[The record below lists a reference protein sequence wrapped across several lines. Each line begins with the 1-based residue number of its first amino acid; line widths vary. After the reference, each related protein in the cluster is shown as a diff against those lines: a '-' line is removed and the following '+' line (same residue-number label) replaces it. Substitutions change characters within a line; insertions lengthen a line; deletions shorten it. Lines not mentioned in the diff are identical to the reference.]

1 MRIAVYEHFSAMGAF
16 YSPVWIEGDAML
28 KAVVEDLKRAG
39 YEVYVADSIPPK
51 RPADLVIVIAPS
63 TGRTLYNLVKS
74 CEEEGLDVV
83 DSPSTAVFMATDK
96 ALLYRNLEV
105 HGVRAPKTFISRYED
120 GLKTIERALTQF
132 GKVVVKPADG
142 DGCAGLS
149 LVSRPEEVPA
159 ALSAAKQ
166 SSRLPYFLVQEYVE
180 GEDLSVCLLAS
191 DDVVAPLS
199 INMQR
204 VHLRG
209 PSESSTYSGS
219 VVPYQGNDKVLQA
232 ALRAVKSLGRVKGFF
247 GVDLV
252 LRGDEPYVVEVNPR
266 FTTSYLALRE
276 VCEDNVLDL
285 LVSSYFDKSSL
296 RTVKLKGRAVVEKL
310 VADKD
315 MALSSKNLRLPSNA
329 KLLSSIADKRYFVR
343 KGEAYALFVL
353 REL

>member
-1 MRIAVYEHFSAMGAF
+1 MRIAVYEHFSATGAF

-39 YEVYVADSIPPK
+39 HEVYVADSIPPK
-51 RPADLVIVIAPS
+51 RPVDLVIAIAPS

-83 DSPSTAVFMATDK
+83 DSPSTAVFVATDK
-96 ALLYRNLEV
+96 ALLCKNLEA
-105 HGVRAPKTFISRYED
+105 HGVRAPKTFVSRYED
-120 GLKTIERALTQF
+120 GLKAVERALAHF
-132 GKVVVKPADG
+132 GKVIVKPADG

-149 LVSRPEEVPA
+149 LVTRPEEIPL
-159 ALSAAKQ
+159 ALSFAKQ

-180 GEDLSVCLLAS
+180 GENLSACLLAS
-191 DDVVAPLS
+191 DDVIVPLS
-199 INMQR
+199 INMQM
-204 VHLRG
+204 VHVGG
-209 PSESSTYSGS
+209 PRESSAYSGS
-219 VVPYQGNDKVLQA
+219 VVPYQSDDKVLQA
-232 ALRAVKSLGRVKGFF
+232 AVRAVKSLGRVKGFF

-252 LRGDEPYVVEVNPR
+252 LKGGEPYVVEVNSR

-285 LVSSYFDKSSL
+285 LARSYFDKSLL
-296 RTVKLKGRAVVEKL
+296 RPVRLRGRAVVEKL

-315 MALSSKNLRLPSNA
+315 MALSPKNLKLPSNA
-329 KLLSSIADKRYFVR
+329 KLLSSIIDKRYFVK
-343 KGEAYALFVL
+343 KGEAYAILVR

>member
-1 MRIAVYEHFSAMGAF
+1 LRIAVYEHFSAMGAF

-296 RTVKLKGRAVVEKL
+296 RAVKLKGRAVVEKL

>member
-1 MRIAVYEHFSAMGAF
+1 MRIAVYEHFSATGAF

-39 YEVYVADSIPPK
+39 HEVHVADSIPPK
-51 RPADLVIVIAPS
+51 RPADLVIAIAPS

-83 DSPSTAVFMATDK
+83 DSPSTAVFVATDK
-96 ALLYRNLEV
+96 ALLYKNLEG
-105 HGVRAPKTFISRYED
+105 HGVRTPKTFISRYEE
-120 GLKTIERALTQF
+120 GLKTIERALAQL

-149 LVSRPEEVPA
+149 LVSRPEEVPV
-159 ALSAAKQ
+159 ALSAARQ

-180 GEDLSVCLLAS
+180 GENLSVCLLAS
-191 DDVVAPLS
+191 DDVVVPLS
-199 INMQR
+199 INMQK
-204 VHLRG
+204 VHLGG
-209 PSESSTYSGS
+209 PSEPSTYFGS

-232 ALRAVKSLGRVKGFF
+232 ALRAVKSLGHVKGFF

-252 LRGDEPYVVEVNPR
+252 LKGGEPYVVEVNPR

-276 VCEDNVLDL
+276 ICEDNVLDL
-285 LVSSYFDKSSL
+285 LVRSYFDKSSL
-296 RTVKLKGRAVVEKL
+296 RPVKLKGRATVEKL
-310 VADKD
+310 MADKD
-315 MALSSKNLRLPSNA
+315 MALSPKNLKLPGNA
-329 KLLSSIADKRYFVR
+329 KLLSSIVDKRYFVK
-343 KGEAYALFVL
+343 KGEAYALIVL